1 MALSASQ
8 TDSSVL
14 KNVSALKEWDVQC
27 QLLSTGRVS
36 LLLRKGGI
44 METHD
49 GFEVEHRQFL
59 LYPTFLHQNPQELQA
74 EYRAL
79 LHPDPAPGQIALPAV
94 AEVVAVQKVESLQ
107 AALRLEPL
115 QGLSAGA
122 IERRF
127 QYRNR
132 PWLHALLL
140 RVRPLTAP
148 LVLEETPDLL
158 GCVSWVPLGDVGVD
172 AGPPAISEEELQRRR
187 EELQRLLSPA

>member
-1 MALSASQ
+1 
-8 TDSSVL
+8 
-14 KNVSALKEWDVQC
+14 
-27 QLLSTGRVS
+27 
-36 LLLRKGGI
+36 
-44 METHD
+44 
-49 GFEVEHRQFL
+49 
-59 LYPTFLHQNPQELQA
+59 
-74 EYRAL
+74 
-79 LHPDPAPGQIALPAV
+79 
-94 AEVVAVQKVESLQ
+94 VESLQ